1 MFKILLIE
9 DEIKV
14 HSIIEQYFLRE
25 NYEITMAATGEEGI
39 VLFEDTAPDLVILDL
54 MLPDLS
60 GEYICKYIRDRSSC
74 PIIMLTAKS
83 AESDRITGFELGADD
98 YLVKPFSPKEL
109 VLRVN
114 AILKRVY
121 HLESDQESKS
131 FDQGRVVIHLK
142 EQSVTVNQKR
152 LALTPIEYKL
162 LELFIKYPH
171 QVFTREQLI
180 DQALGLKFEG
190 YDRTIDVHIKNLRKK
205 IETIPK
211 TPVLIKTVFGTGY
224 CWEGIADE

>member
-14 HSIIEQYFLRE
+14 HGIIEQYFLRE
-25 NYEITMAATGEEGI
+25 NYEITIASTGEEGI
-39 VLFEDTAPDLVILDL
+39 VSFEDMSPDLVILDL

-60 GEYICKYIRDRSSC
+60 GEYICKYIRDRSTC

-83 AESDRITGFELGADD
+83 AESDRISGFELGADD

-121 HLESDQESKS
+121 HLQSAQESKS

-142 EQSVTVNQKR
+142 EQSVTVNQQR

-171 QVFTREQLI
+171 QVFSREQLI
-180 DQALGLKFEG
+180 DQALGLEFEG

-205 IETIPK
+205 IEAIPK
-211 TPVLIKTVFGTGY
+211 TPTLIKTVFGTGY